1 MKLDVNFKKEIEP
14 LINSSEAL
22 ANWFEKNQEMMAYF
36 EMTHPGAYI
45 LKIQMQIMMLK
56 FLEEWQMVV

>member
-22 ANWFEKNQEMMAYF
+22 EI
-36 EMTHPGAYI
+36 G
-45 LKIQMQIMMLK
+45 LKKIK
-56 FLEEWQMVV
+56 K